1 MANLPSA
8 AQCVETPIGHFTL
21 CATDSAL
28 LKLLPGAEQSLPSNA
43 LTEEAATQLCAYFS
57 GQLRQFDLPLA
68 AAGTPF
74 QKRCWSV
81 LATINYGETRSYAWQ
96 AQQMGNSQLARAVG
110 SANGANP
117 LPFFIP
123 CHRIIATN
131 GGLGG
136 YNLGIQNKLWLLN
149 HEASI

>member
-21 CATDSAL
+21 YATDSAL
-28 LKLLPGAEQSLPSNA
+28 LRLLPGAEQSLPSNI
-43 LTEEAATQLCAYFS
+43 LTEEAATQLCAYFN